1 CCLSQRKNAMKA
13 LDYYKDLVPQGPIQ
27 TEAKLTQL
35 EAMVVMKAYD
45 YGVSALEPD
54 EQQQLNNVI
63 GKLKQQI
70 WP

>member
-1 CCLSQRKNAMKA
+1 MAGKIMKS
-13 LDYYKDLVPQGPIQ
+13 LDYYTDLVPQGPIQ
-27 TEAKLTQL
+27 IEAKLTKL
-35 EAMVVMKAYD
+35 EAIVVMKAYD
-45 YGVSALEPD
+45 YGVASLEPD